1 MKVVFASFLA
11 ISLSFGASGCA
22 SSTAQV
28 SDFSTII
35 KTETPV
41 FLSSTEL
48 VLCTSELIG
57 VSYFGWGPKS
67 SKCHRDIELMVFAA
81 ERIVSKFEA
90 LPPPA
95 PFANLVSET
104 IRDLKPI
111 GDSGFSENC
120 TTKGLRAGVSVACWD
135 SLDRIGTDDA
145 WQSLDAWQP
154 YF

>member
-11 ISLSFGASGCA
+11 ITLTFGASGCA
-22 SSTAQV
+22 SNAAQV
-28 SDFSTII
+28 SDFSTVI

-41 FLSSTEL
+41 FLSSTDL
-48 VLCTSELIG
+48 LLCTSDLIG
-57 VSYFGWGPKS
+57 VRYFGWGPKV

-90 LPPPA
+90 LLPPE

-120 TTKGLRAGVSVACWD
+120 TTKGLRAGISVACSD
-135 SLDRIGTDDA
+135 SLKRIGVDDA